1 MDLHH
6 FLCVHFAPVVQHTHK
21 SRLRLYLFF
30 FFFFVSALCVCLIFN
45 SPHRRSG
52 FFLLFFGVIT
62 SRENVILSTT
72 GSLSL
77 THTGFP
83 SDVFF
88 FNRKQSVYNGAYIP
102 VAHFVSMSIM
112 MHLSLS
118 LWFLPFYMSFI
129 RGNALRLRR
138 GKQHN
143 HTHTDTKKKK
153 MYIHISYISRQ
164 TERIDDIGHAGRSEF
179 DGSRA
184 GRIIAVGRT
193 IFILSTCISIYIFMY
208 RRLYVSIM
216 RLIYKRDGALLWC
229 RARVDVQP
237 R

>member
-1 MDLHH
+1 M
-6 FLCVHFAPVVQHTHK
+6 CISPPWYNTHTN
-21 SRLRLYLFF
+21 LGYDFTFFLFF
-30 FFFFVSALCVCLIFN
+30 SFVSALCVCLIFN

-72 GSLSL
+72 GSLSH

>member
-88 FNRKQSVYNGAYIP
+88 SIENRVYITAHIYQSP
-102 VAHFVSMSIM
+102 TLSRCQSWCT
-112 MHLSLS
+112 SLS
-118 LWFLPFYMSFI
+118 LWFLPFYMSFM

-143 HTHTDTKKKK
+143 HTHTDTKKK
-153 MYIHISYISRQ
+153 MYIYISYISRQ

-184 GRIIAVGRT
+184 GRIIVVGRT